1 MAWFKIDDG
10 FYSSRKVLSIPRN
23 VRLQAIGIWTLAGAW
38 SAKELTDGV
47 VPGYVLEEL
56 GCTSRI
62 REALIEASLWLDQ
75 GVTNA
80 SPSDDQAL
88 TNASSPLEAVAYHD
102 WNVYQPTRAQVEEY
116 RASERERKA
125 RARSVRADKVRN
137 PVGIREVSH
146 AESVLPD
153 PTRPD
158 PTLTNTSK
166 DVLVSA
172 KTKSS
177 RIPSDFAV
185 TEEMR
190 VWASSNAPGM
200 DIDRVTEGFIDYW
213 NSVPGQ
219 KALKTDWV
227 ATWRNWIRREASS
240 FRPSGVK
247 QTAVQRGLSVVEQ
260 LKQYESQLE
269 VTA

>member
-38 SAKELTDGV
+38 SAKELTDGI

-56 GCTSRI
+56 GCTTRI

-75 GVTNA
+75 AVTKP
-80 SPSDDQAL
+80 SPSVDQAL
-88 TNASSPLEAVAYHD
+88 TNASSPLEPVAFHD

-116 RASERERKA
+116 RANERERKA
-125 RARSVRADKVRN
+125 KARSVRADKVRN

-146 AESVLPD
+146 AETVLPD
-153 PTRPD
+153 PTTTKPQ
-158 PTLTNTSK
+158 TKTSNE
-166 DVLVSA
+166 VLVSA
-172 KTKSS
+172 KPKSS
-177 RIPSDFAV
+177 RIPEDFEI
-185 TEEMR
+185 TFEMR
-190 VWASSNAPGM
+190 LWANENIPGL
-200 DIDRVTEGFIDYW
+200 DIDRATESFIDYW
-213 NSVPGQ
+213 ASTPGT

-227 ATWRNWIRREASS
+227 ATWRNWMRREATNY
-240 FRPSGVK
+240 RPAK
-247 QTAVQRGLSVVEQ
+247 QTAVQRGLTVVEQ
-260 LKQYESQLE
+260 LKQFESKLE

>member
-38 SAKELTDGV
+38 SAKELTDGI

-75 GVTNA
+75 AVTNA
-80 SPSDDQAL
+80 SPSRDQAV
-88 TNASSPLEAVAYHD
+88 TNASSPLDAVVFHD

-125 RARSVRADKVRN
+125 RARSVRADKSRIPN
-137 PVGIREVSH
+137 GFQQVSH

-158 PTLTNTSK
+158 PTPITTSK
-166 DVLVSA
+166 EVVSSA
-172 KTKSS
+172 KAKSS
-177 RIPSDFAV
+177 RIPDQFIV
-185 TEEMR
+185 TAEMR
-190 VWASSNAPGM
+190 LWASDNAPGI
-200 DIDRVTEGFIDYW
+200 DVDRVTEAFVDYW
-213 NSVPGQ
+213 RSLPGA

-227 ATWRNWIRREASS
+227 ATWRNWIRRESSS

-260 LKQYESQLE
+260 LKQFESKLE
-269 VTA
+269 VSA

>member
-10 FYSSRKVLSIPRN
+10 FYSSRKILSIPRN
-23 VRLQAIGIWTLAGAW
+23 VRLQAVGMWVLAGTW

-56 GCTSRI
+56 GCTTRV

-75 GVTNA
+75 GVTKP
-80 SPSDDQAL
+80 SPSDDQAF
-88 TNASSPLEAVAYHD
+88 TNASSPLGGITFHD
-102 WNVYQPTRAQVEEY
+102 WTEYQPTRAQVEEY

-125 RARSVRADKVRN
+125 RARSVRADKSRIPGGVH
-137 PVGIREVSH
+137 VVSH

-158 PTLTNTSK
+158 PTPITTSK
-166 DVLVSA
+166 EVVSTS

-177 RIPSDFAV
+177 RIPDEFIV
-185 TEEMR
+185 TGEMR
-190 VWASSNAPGM
+190 LWAVDNTPGI
-200 DIDRVTEGFIDYW
+200 DVDRVTEAFVDYW
-213 NSVPGQ
+213 RSTPGA

-227 ATWRNWIRREASS
+227 ATWRNWLRREAGST
-240 FRPSGVK
+240 RPVK
-247 QTAVQRGLSVVEQ
+247 QNAVDRGLSVVEQ
-260 LKQYESQLE
+260 LKQLE

>member
-10 FYSSRKVLSIPRN
+10 FYSSRKVLSIPRS
-23 VRLQAIGIWTLAGAW
+23 VRLQAIGIWTLAGTW
-38 SAKELTDGV
+38 SAKELTDGI

-62 REALIEASLWLDQ
+62 REALVESSLWLDQ
-75 GVTNA
+75 DGTTLRPSLADAVPEA
-80 SPSDDQAL
+80 S
-88 TNASSPLEAVAYHD
+88 ASLSAIVFHD

-125 RARSVRADKVRN
+125 KARSVRSDKSRN
-137 PVGIREVSH
+137 PVGIQVVSH

-166 DVLVSA
+166 EVLVS
-172 KTKSS
+172 TKARSS
-177 RIPSDFAV
+177 RIPSDFHV

-190 VWASSNAPGM
+190 SWAVENTPGL
-200 DIDRVTEGFIDYW
+200 DVDRVTDSFIDYW
-213 NSVPGQ
+213 ASLPGQ
-219 KALKTDWV
+219 KALKTDWI
-227 ATWRNWIRREASS
+227 ATWRNWLRRDYQS
-240 FRPSGVK
+240 FRPSK
-247 QTAVQRGLSVVEQ
+247 PSAVQRGLSVVEQ
-260 LKQYESQLE
+260 LKQYEQME

>member
-38 SAKELTDGV
+38 SAKELTDGI

-56 GCTSRI
+56 GCTPRI
-62 REALIEASLWLDQ
+62 REALIEASLWRDQ
-75 GVTNA
+75 AVTKP
-80 SPSDDQAL
+80 SPSRDQAF
-88 TNASSPLEAVAYHD
+88 TTASSPLEAVAYHD

-125 RARSVRADKVRN
+125 KARSVRADKTRN

-146 AESVLPD
+146 TESVLPD

-158 PTLTNTSK
+158 PTITNTSK
-166 DVLVSA
+166 EVLVSA

-177 RIPSDFAV
+177 RIPSDFHI
-185 TEEMR
+185 TNEMR
-190 VWASSNAPGM
+190 QWATVNAPGM
-200 DIDRVTEGFIDYW
+200 DIDRITEGFIDYW
-213 NSVPGQ
+213 ASVPGQ

-227 ATWRNWIRREASS
+227 ATWRNWMRREHTS
-240 FRPSGVK
+240 FRPTK

-260 LKQYESQLE
+260 LKQYEPQYE